1 MRKNQ
6 KLTVGLLAALT
17 VAGTASFL
25 VLASQGQSS
34 ASPGANQTASAAG
47 GLEPAAAAPGLLFH
61 SGNGSSQPAASGQ
74 IAAEALPVAVVHKS
88 PTCSC
93 CEQWVKHLEREGF
106 QVRVHET
113 SDLRPIKDRL
123 GVPPN
128 KIACHTAQ
136 VGRYVIEGHVPAS
149 DIKRLLAQG
158 GDSKGLVLPG
168 MPPGSPGMGVPDGPV
183 EPYTVERIDAK
194 GATHP
199 FRTHQVR

>member
-6 KLTVGLLAALT
+6 KLTVGLAVALV
-17 VAGTASFL
+17 VAGAASFL
-25 VLASQGQSS
+25 AFAPEGQSS
-34 ASPGANQTASAAG
+34 ASPGVAKSTTAKADGPGPAVAN
-47 GLEPAAAAPGLLFH
+47 GLLFR
-61 SGNGSSQPAASGQ
+61 SGGGPSQSIGDESEAG
-74 IAAEALPVAVVHKS
+74 ALPVAVVHKS

-93 CEQWVKHLEREGF
+93 CEEWVKHLKREGF

-113 SDLRPIKDRL
+113 NDLRPIKDRL

-136 VGRYVIEGHVPAS
+136 VGPYVIEGHVPAS
-149 DIKRLLAQG
+149 DIKRLLSQG

-168 MPPGSPGMGVPDGPV
+168 MPPGSPGMGTPAGPV
-183 EPYTVERIDAK
+183 EPYTVERIDSK

-199 FRTHQVR
+199 FNTHQVR